1 MTGEIFSWNAR
12 SSGTRSN
19 ESRHWEQEGIEKI
32 GTQSGQGFFGIS
44 VTFTVFLK
52 KSLSSNSHEHKCHFL
67 AYSKQITAIKTVE
80 KVLQQVYT
88 EEVITELLTL
98 GLTDEEAKVYLAVL
112 EINGGPVSNIARKA
126 GVNRVSCY
134 HTLENLLSKKLLSQ
148 YNRNGVR
155 CFAPEPPEKILEL
168 AEERVNLAKALLPEL
183 KSLSTALGF
192 RPKIRFYE
200 GRDGVERVFTESLSS
215 KGEIL
220 GYTNLQNVTEFF
232 PEFFERYTHEK
243 FRKKIKTRYL
253 SPTTVESVQVMER
266 FLPKKYDT
274 NLLEI
279 LLVNRDQFLFE
290 NEVLV
295 FNNSVGI
302 VSLNKDELLGLIVES
317 PTFARTMKAVFDLAW
332 LGATAFVAK

>member
-1 MTGEIFSWNAR
+1 M
-12 SSGTRSN
+12 
-19 ESRHWEQEGIEKI
+19 
-32 GTQSGQGFFGIS
+32 
-44 VTFTVFLK
+44 L
-52 KSLSSNSHEHKCHFL
+52 
-67 AYSKQITAIKTVE
+67 
-80 KVLQQVYT
+80 
-88 EEVITELLTL
+88 TELLKL
-98 GLTDEEAKVYLAVL
+98 GLSDEEAKVYLAVL

-134 HTLENLLSKKLLSQ
+134 HTLENLLEKRLLSQ

-155 CFAPEPPEKILEL
+155 CFAPEPPEQVLQI
-168 AEERVNLAKALLPEL
+168 AEEKVNIAKSLLPQL
-183 KSLSTALGF
+183 KSLASALGF

-200 GRDGVERVFTESLSS
+200 GQDGVEKVFTESLSA

-220 GYTNLQNVTEFF
+220 GYTNLQSVTSFF
-232 PEFFERYTHEK
+232 PEFFTNYTHEK
-243 FRKKIKTRYL
+243 FKRKIKTRYL
-253 SPTTVESVQVMER
+253 SPTTVESVHVMDR
-266 FLPKKYDT
+266 FLPKKYDAH
-274 NLLEI
+274 LLEI

-317 PTFARTMKAVFDLAW
+317 PAFARTMKAVFDLAW